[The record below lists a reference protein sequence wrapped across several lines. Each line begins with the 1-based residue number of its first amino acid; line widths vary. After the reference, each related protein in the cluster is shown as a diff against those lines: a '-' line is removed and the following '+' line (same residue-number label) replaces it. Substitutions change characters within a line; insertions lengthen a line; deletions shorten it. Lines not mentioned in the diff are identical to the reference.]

1 METRATKLTYYEKG
15 STTLRGS
22 FLVSDPEKICKYTP
36 PPLPPD
42 DDEFIPDDS
51 VTLPPIF
58 PQKPTPT
65 ITPTETFT
73 YSPTPTVTPT
83 STPTSSPT
91 PTFTYT
97 TTPTRPTLTPTYS
110 PPGYTP
116 TPTPTLVFTP
126 YYYTDVGGCG
136 YCCDKAPD
144 PSSGQTRSGLTGY
157 TAWTEPNT
165 FTNWYR
171 TYYVYGPGPND
182 KSLDDADN
190 YTDNC
195 CANTYLK
202 SKWPS
207 NQDVC
212 DNIKYDELQ
221 KWNCRVGSYKFEWDF
236 LDEGCGDKA
245 TRLGKSGCKGTG
257 GSWPY
262 GERYFLDW
270 EICKGQSFPACGTC
284 DQWDLLGNPCCTLN
298 YGLQSFGNTGAYY
311 QYGWNML
318 TGRGAGADCL
328 CGWDEPTNHGYTVY
342 RSGCKNGS

>member
-1 METRATKLTYYEKG
+1 METRATKFTYYEKG

-97 TTPTRPTLTPTYS
+97 TTPTRPPTL
-110 PPGYTP
+110 TP
-116 TPTPTLVFTP
+116 TPTPTLIFTE

-136 YCCDKAPD
+136 YCCEQAPD

-157 TAWTEPNT
+157 TAWIQPNT

-182 KSLDDADN
+182 ISLYEADN
-190 YTDNC
+190 FTDNC
-195 CANTYLK
+195 CANTYLRSK
-202 SKWPS
+202 SPS
-207 NQDVC
+207 SQDVC

-221 KWNCRVGSYKFEWDF
+221 TWNCRAGSNRFDWNF
-236 LDEGCGDKA
+236 LDEGCGDRL
-245 TRLGKSGCKGTG
+245 TRLGESGCKGTG
-257 GSWPY
+257 GPWPH
-262 GERYFLDW
+262 GEKYFLDW
-270 EICKGQSFPACGTC
+270 QICKGQSFPACGTC
-284 DQWDLLGNPCCTLN
+284 KNYDTLGNPCCTLN
-298 YGLQSFGNTGAYY
+298 YGLQSFGDTGAYY
-311 QYGWNML
+311 SMGWNML
-318 TGRGAGADCL
+318 TGRNAGVDCL
-328 CGWDEPTNHGYTVY
+328 CGWDEPTNHGDTVY
-342 RSGCKNGS
+342 RSGCKNGL